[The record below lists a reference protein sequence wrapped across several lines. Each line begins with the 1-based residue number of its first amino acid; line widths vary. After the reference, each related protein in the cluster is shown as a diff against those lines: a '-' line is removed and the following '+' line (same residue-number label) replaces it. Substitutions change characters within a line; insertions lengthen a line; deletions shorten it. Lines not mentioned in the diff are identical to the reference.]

1 VAVEVCARP
10 ITRALDETVVE
21 RLGPSPEAVHAK
33 LALRDDVVVNQ
44 DAPLGQLLRDG
55 LDVAHLM
62 AVEEL
67 ADFVVHGHLPSKR
80 ERLVAQAPEVDD
92 VRRLAGSRPAEPGAA
107 HGGGMRPS
115 SNC

>member
-44 DAPLGQLLRDG
+44 DAPLGQLSGDG

-67 ADFVVHGHLPSKR
+67 ADFVVHGISPQR
-80 ERLVAQAPEVDD
+80 GR
-92 VRRLAGSRPAEPGAA
+92 G
-107 HGGGMRPS
+107 
-115 SNC
+115 